1 MEGTL
6 VPKLKSIKELRNL
19 VETLKNNTSENKIYL
34 KVALGTCGI
43 SSGAEE
49 TFNELIKVINEAKLN
64 NVEVIKTGCLGY
76 CYAEPTIEVNVPG
89 SKPVLYG
96 FVTKSKVQE
105 IVNKHLIE
113 GKIVEELIIPET
125 HKIVL

>member
-1 MEGTL
+1 MS
-6 VPKLKSIKELRNL
+6 KLNSIDELRNL
-19 VETLKNNTSENKIYL
+19 VATLKKNDSENKTTYL

-49 TFNELIKVINEAKLN
+49 TFNELLKVINETKLE

-76 CYAEPTIEVNVPG
+76 CYAEPTVEVNEPG
-89 SKPVLYG
+89 KEPILYG
-96 FVTKSKVQE
+96 FVTKSKVHD
-105 IVNKHLIE
+105 IVYNHLME
-113 GKIVEELIIPET
+113 GKIVKELIVHET